1 MNKVIGISGV
11 AGAGKD
17 TFFELLS
24 ERIPCER
31 YSLADELKREVSQWC
46 RMHYQIDSVHC
57 LRKHK
62 EVIRPFLVFHGTT
75 KRSQT
80 EGRYWIDKLNDTVI
94 KGDDSKF
101 KIITDIRYDDYDND
115 EVSWL
120 KNELN
125 GTLVHISQYTQRPDT
140 SLHDSP
146 WITREY
152 KPPVN
157 SEEARNDPK
166 IKKKSDFQIEWE
178 FIKNGQIEELG
189 PYVDNFVTWLT
200 KGHEK
205 ETNQGLDL
213 NKESQE
219 GRV

>member
-17 TFFELLS
+17 TFFDLLS
-24 ERIPCER
+24 ERIPCEK
-31 YSLADELKREVSQWC
+31 YSLANELKREVSQWC
-46 RMHYQIDSVHC
+46 RMHYQIDSVNC
-57 LRKHK
+57 IRKHK
-62 EVIRPFLVFHGTT
+62 EIIRPFLVFHGTT
-75 KRSQT
+75 KRDQT
-80 EGRYWIDKLNDTVI
+80 EGRYWINKLNDTIV
-94 KGDDSKF
+94 KGDASKF

-115 EVSWL
+115 EVRWL
-120 KNELN
+120 KDELN
-125 GTLVHISQYTQRPDT
+125 GILVHVSQYINETQVMPHEPSGLVRKFIEPA
-140 SLHDSP
+140 
-146 WITREY
+146 
-152 KPPVN
+152 N

-200 KGHEK
+200 KDHEK
-205 ETNQGLDL
+205 ETNQRLDF

-219 GRV
+219 RRM